1 MSSVASNALAK
12 QSGIVTLKALRAQAT
27 LAGQFLD
34 LREEPLPQRSKLKEE
49 WVDTRAMFSAM
60 EQVLEKSRIAVLA
73 TVDADGRPH
82 LRWMTPAVV
91 RGREG
96 FLYSVTSPDFHKAIE
111 AAANPSVE
119 WLIQTKS
126 LDEVMTVRGRMSI
139 VDNAAS
145 KAEVLEAIG
154 GNLGV
159 FWKLNPDESKLV
171 VLETAIDEIV
181 RLRPT
186 TGERT
191 AVKIGGSD
199 G

>member
-1 MSSVASNALAK
+1 M
-12 QSGIVTLKALRAQAT
+12 
-27 LAGQFLD
+27 LD
-34 LREEPLPQRSKLKEE
+34 
-49 WVDTRAMFSAM
+49 AM
-60 EQVLEKSRIAVLA
+60 ERVLEKAKVAVLA

-82 LRWMTPAVV
+82 VRWMTPATV

-96 FLYSVTSPDFHKAIE
+96 SLYAVTSPDFHKSIE
-111 AAANPSVE
+111 AAGNPAVE

-126 LDEVMTVRGRMSI
+126 LDEIVTVRGQMAV
-139 VDNAAS
+139 VDSAAA

-159 FWKLNPDESKLV
+159 FWKMNPDESKLV

-181 RLRPT
+181 RTNPM

-191 AVKIGGSD
+191 SAGFGGSD